1 MNVMVQAD
9 AIRVAI
15 LNKCGGIW
23 MDADNV
29 IINGDFL
36 KRFNNAELG
45 MIIDKKTSCPFIG
58 FIFASKYSIILK
70 DWLKQIINRV
80 KIFKKIIQNKQ
91 NTTKWIES
99 WKNVDT
105 WYYLVNGILNSLI
118 KNNTD
123 KNF

>member
-15 LNKCGGIW
+15 LNKFGGIW

-45 MIIDKKTSCPFIG
+45 MIIDKKTSFPFIG

-91 NTTKWIES
+91 NITKWIES
-99 WKNVDT
+99 
-105 WYYLVNGILNSLI
+105 LILGII
-118 KNNTD
+118 
-123 KNF
+123 